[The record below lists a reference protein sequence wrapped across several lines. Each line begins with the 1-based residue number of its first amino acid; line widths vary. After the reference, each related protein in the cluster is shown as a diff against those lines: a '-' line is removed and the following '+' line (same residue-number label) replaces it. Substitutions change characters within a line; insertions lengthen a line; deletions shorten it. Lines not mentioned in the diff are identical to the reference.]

1 MTSQIESLP
10 NEILRHIFYHLSWS
24 DMLTSLWSLNI
35 RFNSLVCS
43 ILSRS
48 DQTSNSGI
56 LITRG
61 LSYNK
66 YYSILFPL
74 IINSLS
80 LSSSIQRI
88 HFDETN
94 SISCDLIYEW
104 LFNEK
109 KIFHFPNL
117 KSFILTQCGSIE
129 PAVLC
134 LSYLIEHQLDE
145 LTLTFD
151 QEMILQFSYEKQCS
165 RMISDTETERQIAMM
180 GQLLCKIFSA
190 QCQLKTLRLDI
201 SNVFK
206 SGRTHQ
212 CLESK
217 PYLSSDSTQHE
228 LQSYCMTLRYLYIR
242 LNQTCF
248 LENLIEHVPNL
259 EQLSVEFHYL
269 PKFECQLS
277 LNDIEKIID
286 SFKIHSFF
294 ISHQWTN
301 VKCLFD
307 PIMSCQ
313 HLFSSFS
320 NTLKLPNNLINQSY
334 VFNWPNIDKLSFRL
348 HPSLYLFLQEFNDL
362 SPNIRCIK
370 VYKNQRKD
378 FDDSDLLMSLNS
390 LSEMKQYKKVDMAFR
405 NVTKIQFGTWFD
417 RHSARVDEP
426 IDRNEVREKV
436 LAHLISMTVQ
446 LKYLLVEQFE
456 WLLHVVQYT
465 SYELRTNALSSVRY
479 AEFCLPSCH
488 YGFDKANHI
497 GKHLVPFIS
506 TYMPRLQTL
515 RLWRPDD
522 FPWTSIRPDNGIR
535 CTNVSPLI
543 QWIKSLETSESIAQH
558 VNVFQQDLCQLVER
572 LKEFTFLDI
581 YGTINYEK
589 VQAYRLMIQ
598 TCFPH
603 SRNDVKVSRFR
614 LWF

>member
-1 MTSQIESLP
+1 
-10 NEILRHIFYHLSWS
+10 
-24 DMLTSLWSLNI
+24 
-35 RFNSLVCS
+35 
-43 ILSRS
+43 
-48 DQTSNSGI
+48 
-56 LITRG
+56 
-61 LSYNK
+61 
-66 YYSILFPL
+66 
-74 IINSLS
+74 
-80 LSSSIQRI
+80 
-88 HFDETN
+88 
-94 SISCDLIYEW
+94 
-104 LFNEK
+104 
-109 KIFHFPNL
+109 
-117 KSFILTQCGSIE
+117 
-129 PAVLC
+129 
-134 LSYLIEHQLDE
+134 
-145 LTLTFD
+145 
-151 QEMILQFSYEKQCS
+151 
-165 RMISDTETERQIAMM
+165 MM

-206 SGRTHQ
+206 SGSIHQ

-217 PYLSSDSTQHE
+217 SYLSSDSIQHE

-269 PKFECQLS
+269 FKFGSCETSNVEILKQSNENWFNKTPKLRYFSLKTLICNDLEFVYLKWLLNKFNYIEKFQLHLRNNQRIQRKCQNIWKSVIDANFIRQYCLPDKIINLLYFDFYICSECQLS
-277 LNDIEKIID
+277 LNDIEKIIN

-301 VKCLFD
+301 VNCLFD

-320 NTLKLPNNLINQSY
+320 NTLKLSNNLINQSY
-334 VFNWPNIDKLSFRL
+334 VFNWPYIDKLSFRL

-390 LSEMKQYKKVDMAFR
+390 LSEMKQYKKVDMPFR
-405 NVTKIQFGTWFD
+405 NVTKLQFGTWFD
-417 RHSARVDEP
+417 RNSARVDEP
-426 IDRNEVREKV
+426 IDRNEIREKV

-456 WLLHVVQYT
+456 WLLHVVKYT

-488 YGFDKANHI
+488 YGFNKANHT

-522 FPWTSIRPDNGIR
+522 FPWTSIRSDNGIR

-598 TCFPH
+598 ICFPH

>member
-48 DQTSNSGI
+48 DQISNSGI

-165 RMISDTETERQIAMM
+165 RMISDTE
-180 GQLLCKIFSA
+180 
-190 QCQLKTLRLDI
+190 
-201 SNVFK
+201 
-206 SGRTHQ
+206 
-212 CLESK
+212 
-217 PYLSSDSTQHE
+217 
-228 LQSYCMTLRYLYIR
+228 
-242 LNQTCF
+242 
-248 LENLIEHVPNL
+248 
-259 EQLSVEFHYL
+259 
-269 PKFECQLS
+269 CQLS

-320 NTLKLPNNLINQSY
+320 NTLKLPNNRINQLY

-348 HPSLYLFLQEFNDL
+348 HPPLYLFLQEFNDL